1 MLFRSSKLY
10 FASLDEDPTVEYG
23 YMSQRQK
30 ISEVVQPAEFIEV
43 KGWKALGNKLVDKK
57 LISIKEQAK
66 AEEKEEDVDDE
77 ESSSPTGG
85 SGIQAD
91 LFGSP
96 AKNLSNV
103 KKQEKETPGSGKS
116 KPPAKGKSKGNGYL
130 NTGDTIEFD
139 V

>member
-1 MLFRSSKLY
+1 M
-10 FASLDEDPTVEYG
+10 
-23 YMSQRQK
+23 
-30 ISEVVQPAEFIEV
+30 
-43 KGWKALGNKLVDKK
+43 DKK
-57 LISIKEQAK
+57 LISIKEQART
-66 AEEKEEDVDDE
+66 EEKEEEGDDE

-103 KKQEKETPGSGKS
+103 KKQDKENQGST
-116 KPPAKGKSKGNGYL
+116 KPKAPVKGKPKGNGYL